1 MSYHTADAVT
11 VRSMIHVI
19 FVEKRIVQAQYNLF
33 NNITTSMGMCLMK
46 TTKTIRTYFLCN
58 LSNF

>member
-19 FVEKRIVQAQYNLF
+19 FVEMRIVQAQH
-33 NNITTSMGMCLMK
+33 NNIYGNVLNENHK
-46 TTKTIRTYFLCN
+46 N
-58 LSNF
+58 N